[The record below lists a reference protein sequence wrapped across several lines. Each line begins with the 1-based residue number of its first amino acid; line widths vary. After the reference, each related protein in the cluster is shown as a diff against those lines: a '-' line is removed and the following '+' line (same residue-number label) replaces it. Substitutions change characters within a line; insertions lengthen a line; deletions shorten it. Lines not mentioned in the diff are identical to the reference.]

1 VTLNISA
8 RLASS
13 GLDLTRNFQ
22 ICRLQVNRRT
32 RIRGSRRVCSTLRT
46 KPKLAMDGMLCDE
59 RNKFWQ
65 CVLSIG
71 RRVRACTR
79 LSEPAKALTTRDY
92 VRGISGPSTLLN
104 TLA

>member
-1 VTLNISA
+1 MKIWSRKGRTEGSDVEHLSSA
-8 RLASS
+8 CLIRSRLDAK
-13 GLDLTRNFQ
+13 LPDL
-22 ICRLQVNRRT
+22 
-32 RIRGSRRVCSTLRT
+32 SVCSTLRT

-59 RNKFWQ
+59 RHKFWQ

-92 VRGISGPSTLLN
+92 VRGVSGPSTLLN